1 MQQQQNEAI
10 SNYNRQNNQ
19 IRNQDKNFDFKS
31 YILLKNQENIELY
44 NNELKYLSIKKLN
57 LKSESFVPK
66 RRQIV

>member
-66 RRQIV
+66 SRQIV